1 MDAWSTEVVG
11 AASRAGTSEGR
22 GREAAVR
29 GMGKPRTE
37 DTNDTITLHLHGNN
51 QLAANAAAAFV
62 NNLDG

>member
-37 DTNDTITLHLHGNN
+37 DTITLHLHGNN

>member
-22 GREAAVR
+22 GREAWD
-29 GMGKPRTE
+29 GKAE
-37 DTNDTITLHLHGNN
+37 AEDTITLLLHGNN
-51 QLAANAAAAFV
+51 QLAAEAAAAFV